1 MAIVN
6 RSDVELEPTRV
17 IDLSG
22 SQGNAFF
29 LLGLA
34 KNLSKQMELDYS
46 AIIEEMKSSD
56 YEHLISVF
64 DEHFGS
70 IYTLVR

>member
-6 RSDVELEPTRV
+6 RTDVELEPTRV

-34 KNLSKQMELDYS
+34 KNLAKQLELDP
-46 AIIEEMKSSD
+46 APILKEMKESD
-56 YEHLISVF
+56 YENLIKVF
-64 DEHFGS
+64 DMHFGS

>member
-6 RSDVELEPTRV
+6 RTDVELKPTRV

-29 LLGLA
+29 L
-34 KNLSKQMELDYS
+34 
-46 AIIEEMKSSD
+46 
-56 YEHLISVF
+56 
-64 DEHFGS
+64 
-70 IYTLVR
+70 